1 MMLKGVIDQALSFN
15 GADEY
20 ITFTQDTVLQNLQEL
35 TYSLWVK
42 WNGKNSGYQGI
53 IEIRDIGYL
62 RMGFNDSSLNFGATA
77 WDTNVGSWG
86 KNVPEGIWTHIAV
99 TYSYNDPV
107 GTDPKFYVNGV
118 LQVGL
123 NEFPTPAGIFT
134 PTIETQ
140 GIIGASFVSGIRR
153 EFNGEIDDA
162 RIYNRVLSDA
172 EITELYN
179 KANENLVGH
188 WKLDETSGTTAVD
201 SSQYGNDGSM
211 NGGLDASN
219 DNTNGVI
226 DNALNFDGVSDYIDL
241 GDPSLS
247 LENGNTERTY
257 SLWFKTDQNGT
268 RILTHS
274 EGGFTTSGIGIS
286 DDNKIRAFYNNSSD
300 IFAKIDTSSSS
311 FLDNKW
317 HYIAAV
323 YNGSNLDLYIDGNL
337 EAQATNV
344 GLPTYEV
351 NSSDNYEIGAH
362 TASSTDNYYGDLD
375 DIRVYNRALTVAEIQ
390 EIYNKANGAL
400 VAHYK
405 LDETSGTTAV
415 DSSNNSNDGTMGG
428 GLDAGNDNV
437 EGIVDTALDFDGSD
451 DRISLN
457 AHEENFDFSDENQ
470 FTISAWARPVSGDP
484 NTTTIFARGATNSS
498 AGNTVYSLEG
508 GVNNDWN
515 FNISDGSTEYTIDTT
530 NGTFDYGE
538 WQHVAGVWDG
548 ETQYIYLN
556 GVLDK
561 SSSRSGFN
569 LWNGNEA
576 LDRETAV
583 GRDERGNRYYFNGDL
598 DDVRVYN
605 QALSAAEIKELVS
618 NSLGGLVA
626 HYRLDETTGTTA
638 EDSSIYGND

>member
-1 MMLKGVIDQALSFN
+1 M
-15 GADEY
+15 
-20 ITFTQDTVLQNLQEL
+20 
-35 TYSLWVK
+35 
-42 WNGKNSGYQGI
+42 
-53 IEIRDIGYL
+53 
-62 RMGFNDSSLNFGATA
+62 
-77 WDTNVGSWG
+77 
-86 KNVPEGIWTHIAV
+86 
-99 TYSYNDPV
+99 
-107 GTDPKFYVNGV
+107 
-118 LQVGL
+118 
-123 NEFPTPAGIFT
+123 
-134 PTIETQ
+134 
-140 GIIGASFVSGIRR
+140 
-153 EFNGEIDDA
+153 
-162 RIYNRVLSDA
+162 
-172 EITELYN
+172 
-179 KANENLVGH
+179 
-188 WKLDETSGTTAVD
+188 
-201 SSQYGNDGSM
+201 
-211 NGGLDASN
+211 
-219 DNTNGVI
+219 
-226 DNALNFDGVSDYIDL
+226 
-241 GDPSLS
+241 
-247 LENGNTERTY
+247 GNTERTY